1 MCVVVWADK
10 ALKPNNESVGAATAP
25 RKMVKNGKKVLAG
38 CRFLWLLLNAECY

>member
-25 RKMVKNGKKVLAG
+25 RKMVKNGKKCWLAVG
-38 CRFLWLLLNAECY
+38 FFGSC